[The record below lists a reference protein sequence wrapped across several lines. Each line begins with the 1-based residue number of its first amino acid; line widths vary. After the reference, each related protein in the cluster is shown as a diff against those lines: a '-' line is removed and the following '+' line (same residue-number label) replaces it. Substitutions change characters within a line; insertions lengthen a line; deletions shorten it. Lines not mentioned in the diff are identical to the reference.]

1 MAGRFITFEGGEGA
15 GKSTQVQRLERRLRD
30 AGLRVVSTREPG
42 GSPRAERI
50 RGAVLC
56 GSARNLGPFAEALLF
71 AAARISHIETTVAPA
86 LREGAFVI
94 CDRFMDSTRVYQ
106 GALGGLDSGLLSA
119 LERVAVQA
127 TRPDLT
133 IILDLPAEVGLARA
147 DARRKMAGQS
157 PDRFEGE
164 DRSFHDRL
172 RKAFQR
178 LAQTEPKRCVLVD
191 ADRDPEAVEVDIWRL
206 VTSRFA
212 DEVAP
217 SFEGRTDAA

>member
-1 MAGRFITFEGGEGA
+1 VAGRFITFEGGEGA
-15 GKSTQVQRLERRLRD
+15 GKSTQVQRLERRLRE

-56 GSARNLGPFAEALLF
+56 GSARSLGPFAEALLF
-71 AAARISHIETTVAPA
+71 AAARISHVETTIAPA

-106 GALGGLDSGLLSA
+106 GALGGLDAGLLSA
-119 LERVAVQA
+119 LERVAVQT

-133 IILDLPAEVGLARA
+133 IILDVPAEVGLARA
-147 DARRKMAGQS
+147 EARRQAGGQS
-157 PDRFEGE
+157 PDRYESE
-164 DRSFHDRL
+164 SRSFHENL
-172 RKAFQR
+172 RRAFQR
-178 LAQTEPKRCVLVD
+178 LAKTEPKRCVLVD
-191 ADRDPEAVEVDIWRL
+191 ADRDANAIEADIWQL

-212 DEVAP
+212 AELAP
-217 SFEGRTDAA
+217 SPQDRTDAA